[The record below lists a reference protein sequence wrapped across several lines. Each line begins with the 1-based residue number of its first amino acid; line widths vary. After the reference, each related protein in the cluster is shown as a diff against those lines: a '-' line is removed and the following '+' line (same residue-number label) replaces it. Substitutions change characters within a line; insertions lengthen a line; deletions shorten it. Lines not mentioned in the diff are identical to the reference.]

1 MKKLIIAFC
10 ALALVSCGSTESEDK
25 NDKKE
30 EILEEEVVI
39 VTENNENEIDTTT
52 IKTPSSVVTQEH
64 WEHFQTDIKGVIYF
78 TKTDSTFS
86 ENQNLVATIKDKLKG
101 IANYKMYTNDNY
113 AQIFLNDT
121 LAFDISPFLLE
132 HKNGFVLL
140 KPQSIPTYQSVDE
153 DEKVVIENVISFFKS

>member
-1 MKKLIIAFC
+1 MKKLIIAFS
-10 ALALVSCGSTESEDK
+10 ALAFVSCGSSETEE
-25 NDKKE
+25 KKE
-30 EILEEEVVI
+30 EVIEEEVVI
-39 VTENNENEIDTTT
+39 VTDNNENEVETTI

-64 WEHFQTDIKGVIYF
+64 WEQFQTDIKGVIYF

-86 ENQNLVATIKDKLKG
+86 ENENLVASIKDKLKG
-101 IANYKMYTNDNY
+101 VANYKMYTNDNY
-113 AQIFLNDT
+113 AQLFLNDT

-132 HKNGFVLL
+132 HENGFVLL